1 MNLTRSLTFPA
12 VVLMAALAVPGTGI
26 SAGQD
31 VRSHDS
37 PPSEA
42 EQIARRVL
50 KAGSDLFDAKNAQA
64 LAATY
69 TDDGIIHIISKS
81 EDGSYKNDTKRGR
94 AEIEQF
100 YRELFQDAAPID
112 SENTLEFARLIA
124 PDLLVVHG
132 RFRPNTGQKELP
144 FVQMRIK
151 QGPAWQLKELWLF
164 LSPGG
169 E

>member
-1 MNLTRSLTFPA
+1 MNRTRSLTFAA
-12 VVLMAALAVPGTGI
+12 VVLMAPLAMPGTGI

-31 VRSHDS
+31 VRSQDS
-37 PPSEA
+37 SPSEA

-50 KAGSDLFDAKNAQA
+50 KAGSDLFDAKNAPA

-81 EDGSYKNDTKRGR
+81 DDGSYKDDTKRSR
-94 AEIEQF
+94 AEVERF
-100 YRELFQDAAPID
+100 YRELLQDSGPID
-112 SENTLEFARLIA
+112 SENTVEFARLIA

-164 LSPGG
+164 LSSGG